1 MCIMSMKKIIKF
13 LDKKVFISETLI
25 KDNYSYGLVFGGV
38 SMDYRICNA
47 INLYKQKVINKII
60 ISGNHPILKKNN
72 ISECDY
78 MLDILLKNNILI
90 NDIIKEDKSITT
102 YQNIKNSLININ
114 KNDSVLLISSDFHVK
129 RIISI
134 MKRMNVWFNY
144 DAYHVKDG
152 ITDKDNWYLTS
163 KGRKIIIL
171 EFIKSFISIV

>member
-1 MCIMSMKKIIKF
+1 MYIMSMKKIIKF

-38 SMDYRICNA
+38 SMDYRVNSA
-47 INLYKQKVINKII
+47 ISLYKQKVINKII
-60 ISGNHPILKKNN
+60 ISGNHSILKNNN

-78 MLDILLKNNILI
+78 MLDILLKNNVLI
-90 NDIIKEDKSITT
+90 DDIIKEDKSITT
-102 YQNIKNSLININ
+102 YQNIKNSLANLN
-114 KNDSVLLISSDFHVK
+114 KNDSVLLISSDFHIK

-134 MKRMNVWFNY
+134 MNRMNVSFNY
-144 DAYHVKDG
+144 DTYHVKDG